1 MKRVTY
7 KTIIERQTNSEFQD
21 FPKLRDILVDLSV
34 KDSPKV
40 NRKLRLIGFPIMFM
54 EYNDKKRTGE
64 KSDNKNDYKTVRVP
78 FCDADVNRKIT
89 RIGHENPQECY
100 WKAQGYIGSR
110 KFAIRCLEEQEDG
123 TWVPK
128 ILCKGPAVFNEFATW
143 EQGRVE
149 EDEDGLSSFL
159 GGINAPTVRVQATK
173 DTSKL
178 GGVDY
183 KVFVGSKDMPI
194 TEEIIEQLRA
204 IQEPSA
210 DELNALR
217 AEYEA
222 ERAEDHSLPE
232 WHDFYEFGF
241 NLKRIF
247 KYTPPM
253 DSSMDSEAINTSREV
268 FNSRISDGSTEDA
281 IASSVAVLDKD
292 DEEEK
297 SSDSS
302 DDFGDI
308 TW

>member
-21 FPKLRDILVDLSV
+21 FPKLKDILVDLSV

-40 NRKLRLIGFPIMFM
+40 NRKLRLVGFPIMFM
-54 EYNDKKRTGE
+54 EYNDKKRTDE
-64 KSDNKNDYKTVRVP
+64 KDKTIRVP
-78 FCDADVNRKIT
+78 FSDADVNRKIT
-89 RIGHENPQECY
+89 RIGHENPQECP

-159 GGINAPTVRVQATK
+159 GGVNAPTVRVQATK
-173 DTSKL
+173 DSSKL

-222 ERAEDHSLPE
+222 DREEDPTLPE

-241 NLKRIF
+241 SLKRIF

-253 DSSMDSEAINTSREV
+253 DSSNESESMNASRESFSTKV
-268 FNSRISDGSTEDA
+268 SEGSDEETST
-281 IASSVAVLDKD
+281 SSVAVLEKDK
-292 DEEEK
+292 EET
-297 SSDSS
+297 SSDTG

>member
-21 FPKLRDILVDLSV
+21 FPKLKDILVDLSV

-40 NRKLRLIGFPIMFM
+40 NRKLRLVGFPIMFM
-54 EYNDKKRTGE
+54 EYNDKKRTDE
-64 KSDNKNDYKTVRVP
+64 KDKTIRVP
-78 FCDADVNRKIT
+78 FSDADVNRKIT
-89 RIGHENPQECY
+89 RIGHENPQECP

-143 EQGRVE
+143 ELGRAE
-149 EDEDGLSSFL
+149 EDEEGLSSFL

-173 DTSKL
+173 DSSKL

-222 ERAEDHSLPE
+222 DREEDPTLPE

-241 NLKRIF
+241 SLKRIF

-253 DSSMDSEAINTSREV
+253 DSSSESESMNASRESFSSKV
-268 FNSRISDGSTEDA
+268 SEGSGEETST
-281 IASSVAVLDKD
+281 SSVAVLEKDK
-292 DEEEK
+292 EET
-297 SSDSS
+297 SSDTG

>member
-7 KTIIERQTNSEFQD
+7 KTIIERQSNSEFQD
-21 FPKLRDILVDLSV
+21 FPKLKDILVDLSV

-54 EYNDKKRTGE
+54 EYNDKKRTGD
-64 KSDNKNDYKTVRVP
+64 KDKTIRVP
-78 FCDADVNRKIT
+78 FSDADVNRKIT
-89 RIGHENPQECY
+89 RIGHENPQECP

-149 EDEDGLSSFL
+149 EDEEGLSSFL

-173 DTSKL
+173 DSSKL

-222 ERAEDHSLPE
+222 EREEDPTLPE
-232 WHDFYEFGF
+232 WHDFYELGF

-253 DSSMDSEAINTSREV
+253 ESSGSESESMNASRETFSSKV
-268 FNSRISDGSTEDA
+268 SEGSGEETST
-281 IASSVAVLDKD
+281 SSVAVLDKD
-292 DEEEK
+292 EEES
-297 SSDSS
+297 SSDTD